1 MYSEINIK
9 PSNNFKMQN
18 YFENCKTL
26 DEAKKLY
33 WDLAKQFHPDKEG
46 GSKEAFQELGRQFE
60 NFQPE
65 KEKYKGE
72 TEQWNAPEYMH
83 VINQLMK
90 IPEIVIEICGSWIWV
105 SGNTKPHKEEI
116 KAVHTGDSLKK
127 PIWHSKKEMWYVS
140 PVDYRKFSKKETTM
154 DEIRDF
160 YGSHKVNRDEKEE
173 EKTHKKV
180 TA

>member
-1 MYSEINIK
+1 MN
-9 PSNNFKMQN
+9 N

-26 DEAKKLY
+26 DEAKKQY
-33 WDLAKQFHPDKEG
+33 WDLAKQLHPDKG
-46 GSKEAFQELGRQFE
+46 GSKEAFQELQGQFE
-60 NFQPE
+60 YFQPE

-72 TEQWNAPEYMH
+72 TEQWNAHEYMH
-83 VINQLMK
+83 VISQLME
-90 IPEIVIEICGSWIWV
+90 IPEIMIEICGSWIWI
-105 SGNTKPHKEEI
+105 SGNTKPHKEEL
-116 KAVHTGDSLKK
+116 KAVDTGDSLKK

-140 PVDYRKFSKKETTM
+140 PVDYRKFTKKETTM

-173 EKTHKKV
+173 TQKWV